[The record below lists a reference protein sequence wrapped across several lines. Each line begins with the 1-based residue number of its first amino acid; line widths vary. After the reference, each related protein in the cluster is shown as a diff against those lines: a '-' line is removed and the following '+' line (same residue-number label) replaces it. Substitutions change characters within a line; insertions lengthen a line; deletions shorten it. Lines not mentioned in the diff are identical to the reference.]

1 MRIADILTE
10 ARVIADLKAE
20 SRDHALE
27 QIVQV
32 LVERGPPGL
41 EGDRVLSLLVQ
52 RERAGS
58 TGIGNA
64 LAIPHTKVPG
74 LSHPVGCFARS
85 VAGVDFSSLDGQ
97 PAHLI
102 MALFAPEGRA
112 SLHLK
117 ALARASRL
125 FQDASFRNRL
135 MLAPDQAALWAA
147 ILEKDE
153 ALASPGQP

>member
-1 MRIADILTE
+1 MRIADILTRE
-10 ARVIADLKAE
+10 RVLADLGP
-20 SRDHALE
+20 STRDEALS
-27 QIVQV
+27 QIVRV
-32 LVERGPPGL
+32 LVEHGPPGL
-41 EGDRVLSLLVQ
+41 EPDRLLALLLQ

-64 LAIPHTKVPG
+64 LAIPHCKVPG
-74 LSHPVGCFARS
+74 LEQPAACFARS
-85 VAGVDFSSLDGQ
+85 TAGVDFSSLDGQ

-125 FQDASFRNRL
+125 FQDAAFRERL
-135 MLAPDQAALWAA
+135 
-147 ILEKDE
+147 
-153 ALASPGQP
+153 LASSDADELWNAIMAQDGALGT

>member
-1 MRIADILTE
+1 MRIADILSE
-10 ARVIADLKAE
+10 DRVIADLKAE
-20 SRDHALE
+20 GRDDALA
-27 QIVQV
+27 QIVGV
-32 LVERGPPGL
+32 LVERGPPDLDG
-41 EGDRVLSLLVQ
+41 ERILSLLLQ

-74 LSHPVGCFARS
+74 LAEPVACFARS
-85 VAGVDFSSLDGQ
+85 SEGVDFSSLDGK
-97 PAHLI
+97 PARLI
-102 MALFAPEGRA
+102 LALFAPEGRA

-125 FQDASFRNRL
+125 FQDAAFRDRL
-135 MLAPDQAALWAA
+135 LQTSDPKGIWTA

-153 ALASPGQP
+153 GLAS

>member
-1 MRIADILTE
+1 MRIADILTRD
-10 ARVIADLKAE
+10 RVVADLGPTT
-20 SRDHALE
+20 RDEALSE
-27 QIVQV
+27 IVRV
-32 LVERGPPGL
+32 LVAYGPPGL
-41 EGDRVLSLLVQ
+41 DPGRVLSLLLQ

-64 LAIPHTKVPG
+64 LAIPHCKVPG
-74 LSHPVGCFARS
+74 LDEPVACFARS
-85 VAGVDFSSLDGQ
+85 AAGVDFSSLDGQ

-125 FQDASFRNRL
+125 FQDAAFRDRL
-135 MLAPDQAALWAA
+135 LGLADADGLWSA
-147 ILEKDE
+147 ILAQDG
-153 ALASPGQP
+153 ALGT